1 VYYSGIKERT
11 HRSETVKTVS
21 FNSLS
26 HVWNG
31 STALVFSSSH
41 KTCNWANRPGSE
53 DNQKMYA
60 SPKWALHA
68 VLPPSRTPFMQTLSA
83 CDKECKDAIFQEM

>member
-1 VYYSGIKERT
+1 MYYSGIKERI
-11 HRSETVKTVS
+11 HRSEPVKTVS

-41 KTCNWANRPGSE
+41 KTCNWAKRPGSE
-53 DNQKMYA
+53 DNHKMYV
-60 SPKWALHA
+60 SPKGALHA
-68 VLPPSRTPFMQTLSA
+68 VPPPSKTSFMQTSSA
-83 CDKECKDAIFQEM
+83 CDKECKDALFQRL